1 MFSAVHPITDIA
13 KILRHV
19 RFVQPSTDIAQK
31 LDARSK
37 EIPSARKALKLV
49 RSAIR
54 EFQTCSGHK
63 IGHDPRDKDL
73 VSVGLR
79 HDASRGVHGNTAD
92 IPASDFDLTGVK
104 ARAQRQTDLFL
115 SRLEGKRASNSAT

>member
-1 MFSAVHPITDIA
+1 M
-13 KILRHV
+13 
-19 RFVQPSTDIAQK
+19 AQK

-37 EIPSARKALKLV
+37 QIPSARKAFKLV
-49 RSAIR
+49 RSAIG

-73 VSVGLR
+73 VGVGLG

-92 IPASDFDLTGVK
+92 IPASDFDLASVK
-104 ARAQRQTDLFL
+104 ARAQRQTDL
-115 SRLEGKRASNSAT
+115 S

>member
-1 MFSAVHPITDIA
+1 M
-13 KILRHV
+13 
-19 RFVQPSTDIAQK
+19 
-31 LDARSK
+31 
-37 EIPSARKALKLV
+37 

-54 EFQTCSGHK
+54 EFQTSSGHK

-92 IPASDFDLTGVK
+92 IPASDFDLTGVE
-104 ARAQRQTDLFL
+104 ARAQRQTDLF
-115 SRLEGKRASNSAT
+115 

>member
-1 MFSAVHPITDIA
+1 MSAFHPLATKVRTSRDVSNVPTTDM
-13 KILRHV
+13 
-19 RFVQPSTDIAQK
+19 AQK

-37 EIPSARKALKLV
+37 KIPSARKALQLV

-73 VSVGLR
+73 VSAGLR

-92 IPASDFDLTGVK
+92 IPASDFDLSGVK
-104 ARAQRQTDLFL
+104 ARAQRQTDLF
-115 SRLEGKRASNSAT
+115 

>member
-1 MFSAVHPITDIA
+1 M
-13 KILRHV
+13 
-19 RFVQPSTDIAQK
+19 AQK

-92 IPASDFDLTGVK
+92 IPASDFDLTGVNGPRATANRFVLK
-104 ARAQRQTDLFL
+104 PSRRQARIEQRDQVRRMLRECHRQC
-115 SRLEGKRASNSAT
+115 S